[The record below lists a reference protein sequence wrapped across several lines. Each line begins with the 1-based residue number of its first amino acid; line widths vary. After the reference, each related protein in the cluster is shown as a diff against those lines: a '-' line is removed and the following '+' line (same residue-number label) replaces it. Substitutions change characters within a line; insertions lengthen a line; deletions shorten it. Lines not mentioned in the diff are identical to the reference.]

1 MKKLII
7 LIATALLMISIKIP
21 SQNEVKAEIV
31 SEGEEA
37 STIVSNQLKRQVPM
51 LSELF
56 QVSTNQLLVTFDRPV
71 DLNAGTKASNYWI
84 QSGDMKPSGIAS
96 IGKNDTVY
104 PKNSLTDDKVK
115 ITKVQGNNNSF
126 LLTFKENIPS
136 KKTFKLIVCY
146 ITVPGG
152 GQYNGDNGMQV
163 FVGK

>member
-7 LIATALLMISIKIP
+7 LIVTALLMISIEIP

-37 STIVSNQLKRQVPM
+37 STVVNNQLKRHVPM
-51 LSELF
+51 LSDLF
-56 QVSTNQLLVTFDRPV
+56 QVSTNQLLVTYDRPA

-84 QSGDMKPSGIAS
+84 QSGDIKPSGIAS
-96 IGKNDTVY
+96 IGKNETVF
-104 PKNSLTDDKVK
+104 PRNSLTDDKVK

-126 LLTFKENIPS
+126 LLTFKENIPA

-146 ITVPGG
+146 VTTPGG
-152 GQYNGDNGMQV
+152 GQYNGDNGMHV